1 MRFLGLD
8 HGTNAVRFAIS
19 ESGHVRFFEIP
30 RAAAGEMS
38 PEALQKYIEE
48 NLGFP
53 LSDIY
58 LSCLT
63 YSMGDAVSEITD
75 LLFVE
80 NRGVLSTSGV
90 GEKTNAGTKIYDIFK
105 ENNYPAILL
114 PGLHKNSP
122 TDERMKVFSHQAS
135 PEKIAAAYYAHSLGH
150 KSFILSDIGAN
161 TVTVAVAGGK
171 IAGALDA
178 VIFAP
183 GMRHGPLDVEAIRA
197 VDAGVMSA
205 NDAFSN
211 AGVGNSSE
219 MLAFFAAMEIAAMD
233 VLMREHNAADY
244 DILLAGSGGEDKEIR
259 AEIYRLLNRPP
270 ETLGKWA
277 AAIGCVKIAAAIAD
291 GEKEI
296 LGIAVNFNVGDWMR
310 RAGLELEI

>member
-8 HGTNAVRFAIS
+8 HGTNAIRFAIS
-19 ESGHVRFFEIP
+19 ESGHTRFFEIP
-30 RAAAGEMS
+30 RAVAGAMDSAA
-38 PEALQKYIEE
+38 LLKHIED

-53 LSDIY
+53 LTAIH

-63 YSMGDAVSEITD
+63 YSMGDAISEITD

-80 NRGVLSTSGV
+80 NRGVVSTSGV
-90 GEKTNAGTKIYDIFK
+90 GEKTNAGTKIFDIFK

-135 PEKIAAAYYAHSLGH
+135 PEKIAAAYYAYMLGH

-161 TVTVAVAGGK
+161 TVTVAVADGK

-178 VIFAP
+178 TIFAP
-183 GMRHGPLDVEAIRA
+183 GTRHGPLDVEAIRA
-197 VDAGVMSA
+197 VDAGAMSA

-211 AGVGNSSE
+211 AGVGEDSKS
-219 MLAFFAAMEIAAMD
+219 LAFFTAMEIAAMD
-233 VLMREHNAADY
+233 VLMREHGAADY
-244 DILLAGSGGEDKEIR
+244 DILLAGSGGEKKEIR
-259 AEIYRLLNRPP
+259 AEIYRLLSRPP
-270 ETLGKWA
+270 EVLGKWA
-277 AAIGCVKIAAAIAD
+277 AAIGCAEIAKAVASD
-291 GEKEI
+291 EKEI
-296 LGIAVNFNVGDWMR
+296 LGIAVNFNVDGWMR
-310 RAGLELEI
+310 RTGLGLEI